1 ECLVARLHVEDILER
16 HAEPL
21 VQAPLGEAVRHGR
34 PLGQP
39 LGELQRLLLELL
51 GGDHAVHEADP
62 QRLLRVDDVGE
73 QDQLHGLGRADEA
86 REEVCPATVRHE
98 THAREHLAE
107 ARRVGRDAEIGGQ
120 GDVHAGSCGHA
131 VDAADNRLRQP
142 LHAEDAAVQALDERP
157 AEIALEERRRA
168 LAAPLLIAARRECPA
183 GAGEDDRSHGGVGF
197 ELDEDALDLA
207 HHRLVHGVEGL
218 GPVEREGRDAVAP
231 LVENGSVR
239 HSRAPSSFASSPTM
253 VRTIRQASV
262 EIQGYSVA
270 SGQEKAMSGKR
281 REMHF
286 GVFVLGT
293 GNHSAGWRYDGAATS
308 NNDLAVIQEIARQA
322 ERGKFDLLFVSDGL
336 VMDPGDHP
344 SFLCRFEPTT
354 LISALSA
361 STSHIGLG
369 ATVST
374 SFGEPYHVAR
384 TFGSIDHITGGRAAW
399 NVVTS
404 SAGKAALNFSREAHM
419 EHDLRYEVAQEFVD
433 VVKGLWDCWE
443 DGAIVA
449 DKATGVFIDAS
460 KVRPL
465 DHRGRFFQ
473 VKGPINMAR
482 CPQGHPVIIQ
492 AAGSEAGLEL
502 AARTADVVFSVV
514 QELSAARR
522 AYRDLKGRMAKYGRT
537 PDQIT
542 VLPGVMPI
550 IGSTEAEARDKLSR
564 LQSWLTP
571 TNALTLVTSRIGY
584 DVTGFPLDGPV
595 PAPPPDASSQTF
607 SRVLYETAR
616 RENMTL
622 RDLYN
627 LTAAA
632 RGHWVLCG
640 TPKHIADTLEE
651 WFVEEAAD
659 GFNVLPPYFPGA
671 LSDFV
676 DLVVPELQ
684 ARGLFRREYGGT

>member
-1 ECLVARLHVEDILER
+1 MSRSVTMPCSVPPTSVTRRCRILFLTIR
-16 HAEPL
+16 SRASSTP
-21 VQAPLGEAVRHGR
+21 VSGRTVIGPPVISSRIVMAPSRRSG
-34 PLGQP
+34 
-39 LGELQRLLLELL
+39 LL
-51 GGDHAVHEADP
+51 P
-62 QRLLRVDDVGE
+62 S
-73 QDQLHGLGRADEA
+73 
-86 REEVCPATVRHE
+86 VCT
-98 THAREHLAE
+98 
-107 ARRVGRDAEIGGQ
+107 G
-120 GDVHAGSCGHA
+120 
-131 VDAADNRLRQP
+131 
-142 LHAEDAAVQALDERP
+142 
-157 AEIALEERRRA
+157 RRRA
-168 LAAPLLIAARRECPA
+168 RMSPVI
-183 GAGEDDRSHGGVGF
+183 GG
-197 ELDEDALDLA
+197 
-207 HHRLVHGVEGL
+207 R
-218 GPVEREGRDAVAP
+218 
-231 LVENGSVR
+231 GSVR
-239 HSRAPSSFASSPTM
+239 RSASR
-253 VRTIRQASV
+253 
-262 EIQGYSVA
+262 QGSTGAARPPVVGCRRGSRDGREPRKERPMA
-270 SGQEKAMSGKR
+270 AAR

-293 GNHSAGWRYDGAATS
+293 GNHSAGWRHEGAATS
-308 NNDLAVIQEIARQA
+308 NNDLSVIQEIARQA

-354 LISALSA
+354 LISVLSA
-361 STSHIGLG
+361 STRHIGLG

-384 TFGSIDHITGGRAAW
+384 TFASIDHLSGGRAAW

-404 SAGKAALNFSREAHM
+404 SAGRAALNFSREAHM

-443 DGAIVA
+443 DDAIVA

-465 DHRGRFFQ
+465 EHRGRFFQ

-492 AAGSEAGLEL
+492 AGGSEAGLEL

-514 QELSAARR
+514 QELSAAKR
-522 AYRDLKGRMAKYGRT
+522 AYRDLKARMAKYGRT
-537 PDQIT
+537 PDQVT

-550 IGSTEAEARDKLSR
+550 IGSTEAEARDKLSQ

-595 PAPPPDASSQTF
+595 PAPPPGEGSHAF
-607 SRVLYETAR
+607 SRVLYEMAR

-640 TPKHIADTLEE
+640 TPKRIADTLEE

-671 LSDFV
+671 LIDFV
-676 DLVVPELQ
+676 DQVVPELQ
-684 ARGLFRREYGGT
+684 ARGLFRREYEGTTLRDHFGLPRVPAPARR